1 MESHHHELHPLTNQ
15 VRVTLPSAR
24 TGPPSSTVKKF
35 FSNVFRWLKHHAG
48 TIQGRWIS
56 LCSLVASM
64 YSTWITDWWV
74 PEILSWLLAAW
85 ALGMIVLTLGL
96 LHDKPLPQWP
106 SGITVNAL
114 ISVLSQ
120 IGQWGLMGSVAGTL
134 GQLKW
139 LWFARLNRSLM
150 DFVAFDEASKGPW
163 GSLLLL
169 IKGRLLFVLTR
180 SREGNVSVLIRLLEV
195 GYRWALLLSSRRKP
209 SSPLFSKL

>member
-1 MESHHHELHPLTNQ
+1 MESHHELHLLVNQ
-15 VRVTLPSAR
+15 ARVT
-24 TGPPSSTVKKF
+24 PPSGSTDSPLVTVKKF
-35 FSNVFRWLKHHAG
+35 FSKLLPLLKRHAG
-48 TIQGRWIS
+48 TIQGRWVS
-56 LCSLVASM
+56 LCSLVSSF
-64 YSTWITDWWV
+64 YSTWITDWWALG
-74 PEILSWLLAAW
+74 ILSWLSAAW
-85 ALGMIVLTLGL
+85 ALGMIILTLGL

-120 IGQWGLMGSVAGTL
+120 IGQRGLMGSLAGTL

-139 LWFARLNRSLM
+139 LWFARSKRALM

-180 SREGNVSVLIRLLEV
+180 SRGT
-195 GYRWALLLSSRRKP
+195 
-209 SSPLFSKL
+209 

>member
-1 MESHHHELHPLTNQ
+1 MEGHHHELHLLANQ
-15 VRVTLPSAR
+15 APVTLPR
-24 TGPPSSTVKKF
+24 GRNGPPSSTVKKL
-35 FSNVFRWLKHHAG
+35 FSKVLLRLKHHAG

-56 LCSLVASM
+56 LCSLVGSI
-64 YSTWITDWWV
+64 YSTWITDWWGL
-74 PEILSWLLAAW
+74 EILSWLLAAW

-106 SGITVNAL
+106 SSITVNAL
-114 ISVLSQ
+114 ISALSQ
-120 IGQWGLMGSVAGTL
+120 IGQWGLMGSLAGTL

-180 SREGNVSVLIRLLEV
+180 SRGLVYLC
-195 GYRWALLLSSRRKP
+195 
-209 SSPLFSKL
+209 